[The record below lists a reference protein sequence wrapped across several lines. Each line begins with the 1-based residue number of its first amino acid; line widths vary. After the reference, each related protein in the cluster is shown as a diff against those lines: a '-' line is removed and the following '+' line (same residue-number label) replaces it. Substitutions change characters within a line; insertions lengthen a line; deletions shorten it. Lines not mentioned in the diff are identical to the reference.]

1 VVGTANVGT
10 TGNIVISGKNIAT
23 DMAFSPDGGNAA
35 TAATSRIVIGTGW
48 AGNITHSTNQNRLA
62 VSESFNRSNTGTG
75 VRLSTAEAFIN
86 LTGNV
91 TNASTRNQAL
101 GGFVRIG
108 GGAAA
113 NTISLTQGA
122 GAIFSVAAGQFNL
135 DVGNISPYNL
145 GNTTLSHVALNGGAL
160 QIQGGSTVLNAYGIN
175 NLITLP
181 QGGSAGN
188 IGNIIGYSTGM
199 LLTSVPT
206 GNVYGFY
213 HASNATAST
222 TGVGVVNSI
231 RQAPQ
236 YYAFYNAD
244 DHAHMQL
251 GSLRAYHE
259 YRGDLATTGTVDINK
274 ANGQT
279 QYIRPTGNVTIGSFT
294 NFVTETTDGSTFDQ
308 HIDTV
313 TLVIAQGAT
322 PYTITMPPGNAAIKY
337 AGNVSTVAN
346 TANAVTMISI
356 SAANIASTK
365 TYMVTISPEF
375 V

>member
-1 VVGTANVGT
+1 
-10 TGNIVISGKNIAT
+10 
-23 DMAFSPDGGNAA
+23 
-35 TAATSRIVIGTGW
+35 
-48 AGNITHSTNQNRLA
+48 
-62 VSESFNRSNTGTG
+62 
-75 VRLSTAEAFIN
+75 
-86 LTGNV
+86 
-91 TNASTRNQAL
+91 
-101 GGFVRIG
+101 
-108 GGAAA
+108 
-113 NTISLTQGA
+113 
-122 GAIFSVAAGQFNL
+122 
-135 DVGNISPYNL
+135 VGN
-145 GNTTLSHVALNGGAL
+145 
-160 QIQGGSTVLNAYGIN
+160 Q
-175 NLITLP
+175 
-181 QGGSAGN
+181 
-188 IGNIIGYSTGM
+188 
-199 LLTSVPT
+199 
-206 GNVYGFY
+206 
-213 HASNATAST
+213 
-222 TGVGVVNSI
+222 I

-274 ANGQT
+274 VNGQV
-279 QYIRPTGNVTIGSFT
+279 QYIRPTGNVTIGSLT

-322 PYTITMPPGNAAIKY
+322 PYTITMPTGNAAIKY

-375 V
+375 K